1 MQFPFLQTARSRG
14 SSLNLRNKT
23 VLGRIAALTVA
34 LLLFCGFAIAQSF
47 PKNPQRDSA
56 RATDFSVHLFF
67 EASGELSPNIFT
79 LEEFGVWNFSAQWKG
94 NNGGKFSGFL
104 VRVKLQSNSPKDV
117 FAQGR
122 VAQLI
127 LRDRKTKKMLVT
139 WNISDVYVDD
149 KGVSFRGQFFSNLDC
164 QLMEAT
170 LTSGGAQIT
179 RDLPFAC
186 GE

>member
-1 MQFPFLQTARSRG
+1 LLCSG
-14 SSLNLRNKT
+14 
-23 VLGRIAALTVA
+23 IAASQN
-34 LLLFCGFAIAQSF
+34 FS
-47 PKNPQRDSA
+47 KNAQRDVV

-67 EASGELSPNIFT
+67 EATGELSQNIFT

-94 NNGGKFSGFL
+94 NAGGKFSGFL
-104 VRVKLQSNSPKDV
+104 VRVKLESVTGKEV

-122 VAQLI
+122 LAQLV
-127 LRDRKTKKMLVT
+127 LRDRKTKKMLQT
-139 WNISDVYVDD
+139 WNISDVYVGDT
-149 KGVSFRGQFFSNLDC
+149 GVSYRGQFFVNLDC

-170 LTSGGAQIT
+170 LTSGGRQLV